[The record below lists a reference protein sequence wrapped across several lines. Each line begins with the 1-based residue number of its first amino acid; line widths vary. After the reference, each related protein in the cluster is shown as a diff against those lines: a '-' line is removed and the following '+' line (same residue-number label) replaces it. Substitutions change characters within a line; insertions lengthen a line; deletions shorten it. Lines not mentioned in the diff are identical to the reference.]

1 MRATGSQ
8 TEAGVAC
15 LLLPLPLLPAVLLLV
30 LLLGAGG
37 MILLVVPA
45 LFALLLDRRGRRG
58 RRRRRLAG
66 RRDGRGTA
74 ADDPVHRAGVAAR
87 HVQVATPILAKR
99 IRAVGHRD
107 ALRPI

>member
-87 HVQVATPILAKR
+87 HVPVANTHIHPQKKD
-99 IRAVGHRD
+99 GWGRD
-107 ALRPI
+107 ARA